1 MLTLARQTPAAVK
14 GPHDP
19 GADDTHHRSA
29 ARAWPRAKRGS
40 TAGSSRSVA
49 LHRRTPCGP
58 NLAEANER
66 RDWRTYSTFA

>member
-1 MLTLARQTPAAVK
+1 MTLPPTTPITAR
-14 GPHDP
+14 
-19 GADDTHHRSA
+19 
-29 ARAWPRAKRGS
+29 PRAKRGS